1 MATQKQLLMRD
12 NQEAKLD
19 VKAEQSRILRQQT
32 GIAVRDFETAR
43 DEYYQW
49 LRDNGLEGNRYPL
62 P

>member
-1 MATQKQLLMRD
+1 MRD